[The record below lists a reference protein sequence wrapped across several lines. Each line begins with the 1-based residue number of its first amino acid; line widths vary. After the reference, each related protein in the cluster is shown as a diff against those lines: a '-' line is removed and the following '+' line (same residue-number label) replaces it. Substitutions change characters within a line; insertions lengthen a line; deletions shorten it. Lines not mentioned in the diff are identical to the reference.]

1 MAKSKTPAAA
11 PKAPATIATSLVIEQ
26 RAVDT
31 LTEYDKNAR
40 IIPQSGVDAVAG
52 SIAKFGFRQPL
63 VITKEGIV
71 VVGHTRLRAAKQL
84 GLKTVPV
91 TVMLGDAAAIRA
103 YRLADNRTNQESTW
117 DQDILREE
125 LGELSEMFKGD
136 ADLLS
141 SMTGFQNTE
150 LDAFIGTLAT
160 TGGNLDGGR
169 GTGESE
175 HHPGRERSEDSK
187 IDGEKCQCP
196 RCGYSFHASGTGT
209 KAIKKAKKLF
219 GEAQD

>member
-1 MAKSKTPAAA
+1 MAKSKTPKAA
-11 PKAPATIATSLVIEQ
+11 PPAPALPDTSLVIEQ
-26 RAVDT
+26 RAVDG

-63 VITKEGIV
+63 VITEDGIV

-84 GLKTVPV
+84 GLTTVPV
-91 TVMLGDAAAIRA
+91 TVMRGDAAAIRA

-160 TGGNLDGGR
+160 TGGNLDVGR
-169 GTGESE
+169 GTGESDR
-175 HHPGRERSEDSK
+175 PAGRERSEDAK

-196 RCGYSFHASGTGT
+196 RCGFGFHAAGTGT
-209 KAIKKAKKLF
+209 RVIKRAKKLF
-219 GEAQD
+219 GEAED